1 MPLAVFVR
9 ESVVVLLPIARQ
21 SELPVDADVAL
32 PFLVPVAAEG
42 ALEVAVELAHMPS
55 SCYNEHRKR
64 GHRRRL
70 PSSIDQKDDRVVAS
84 LAVIFLCFCLFQ
96 GYTLGKSNRKAENIH
111 DNAIKRSVIHA
122 HPLLPVEICR
132 KATVC
137 CGGRTKIPPS
147 SNRKVIG

>member
-1 MPLAVFVR
+1 MPLAVVVR

-21 SELPVDADVAL
+21 SELPVDADIAL

-64 GHRRRL
+64 GHCRRL

-84 LAVIFLCFCLFQ
+84 LAVIFLCFCLFR
-96 GYTLGKSNRKAENIH
+96 GHTLGKSKQSQIRGHSGQCHRAFL
-111 DNAIKRSVIHA
+111 RSCA
-122 HPLLPVEICR
+122 S
-132 KATVC
+132 
-137 CGGRTKIPPS
+137 PPS
-147 SNRKVIG
+147 S